1 MEAVIM
7 THEEI
12 KSAIENGE
20 AVIGIELGSTRIK
33 SVLIGSDFAPIVSG
47 SHDWENKLENGIWTY
62 SLDDIWEGVRDSYA
76 KLAAAV
82 KSEYGVT
89 IKKVGAIG
97 FSAMMHGYL
106 VFDKDKNL
114 LVPFRT
120 WRNTITGEASATLSR
135 EFSFNIPQRWSISH
149 LYQAILNGEKHVPE
163 IRYMTT
169 LAGYIHWRLTGKFVL
184 GIGDASGVFPIDPET
199 KNYDRAMMEKFEAL
213 IAHKGYPWKLEEII
227 PAAVSAG
234 CDAGCLTE
242 EGAKLLDPSGNLEAG
257 IPLAPPEGDAGT
269 GMAATNSVSERTGN
283 VSAGT
288 SVFAMIVLE
297 HPLHDYYP
305 EIDVVTTPTGEL
317 VAMVHCNNCTSDLN
331 GWIDMLADVL
341 DRAGCE
347 IPKWKLYDIFY
358 FESEKGDPDC
368 GGMMSYGYLS
378 GEPVTGVDSGR
389 PLMVRALDANFT
401 FANFSRTVL
410 FSTLG
415 ALKMGLDILF
425 ERENVKVDM
434 IYGHGG
440 LFKTERVGQS
450 YLAAAINTPVSV
462 MKTAGE
468 GGPWGMALLA
478 SYLINKDEGETLRDF
493 LANKVFCGEEGT
505 TLAPNPRDVEG
516 FRTFIKRYESC
527 LPLEKKASDV
537 IA

>member
-1 MEAVIM
+1 M

-33 SVLIGSDFAPIVSG
+33 SVLIGRDFAPIVSG

-62 SLDDIWEGVRDSYA
+62 SLDDIWNGVRDSYA

-89 IKKVGAIG
+89 LKKVGAIG

-106 VFDKDKNL
+106 VFDKDENL

-213 IAHKGYPWKLEEII
+213 IAYKGYPWKLEEII
-227 PAAVSAG
+227 PTAVSAG

-331 GWIDMLADVL
+331 GWIDMLAEVL

-378 GEPVTGVDSGR
+378 GEHVTGVDSGR
-389 PLMVRALDANFT
+389 PLMVRASDANFT